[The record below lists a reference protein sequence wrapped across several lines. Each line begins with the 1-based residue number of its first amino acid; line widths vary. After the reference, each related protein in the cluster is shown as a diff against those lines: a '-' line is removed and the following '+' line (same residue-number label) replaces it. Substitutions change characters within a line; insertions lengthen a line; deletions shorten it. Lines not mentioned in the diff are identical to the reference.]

1 MNIKVNEIQLSY
13 REVAPISGNP
23 IITSS
28 EAAYKVLREL
38 WNPNTI
44 GLHESFKV
52 LLLNNSNKIKGVLHL
67 SEGGITGALV
77 DIRILFAVVLKSL
90 SVGMIL
96 SHNHPSGQLKPSRAD
111 QQLTRKIQKSAKL
124 FDVRVLDHLILSPEE
139 GYFSFAD
146 EGLL

>member
-1 MNIKVNEIQLSY
+1 M
-13 REVAPISGNP
+13 
-23 IITSS
+23 
-28 EAAYKVLREL
+28 
-38 WNPNTI
+38 
-44 GLHESFKV
+44 
-52 LLLNNSNKIKGVLHL
+52 HL

>member
-1 MNIKVNEIQLSY
+1 MNIKVNEIQISY
-13 REVAPISGNP
+13 REVAPIATNP
-23 IITSS
+23 KIISS
-28 EAAYKVLREL
+28 EAAYAVLREQ
-38 WNPNTI
+38 WNADTI

-52 LLLNNSNKIKGVLHL
+52 LLLSNSNTVKGIFHL
-67 SEGGITGALV
+67 SEGGITATLV

-96 SHNHPSGQLKPSRAD
+96 SHNHPSGQLKPSAAD
-111 QQLTRKIQKSAKL
+111 KQLTRKIQKAAKL

>member
-1 MNIKVNEIQLSY
+1 MHINVNEIQISY

-23 IITSS
+23 KMTCSQ
-28 EAAYKVLREL
+28 AAHTVLREL
-38 WNPNTI
+38 WNPHTI

-52 LLLNNSNKIKGVLHL
+52 LLLNNSNQIKGIYHL
-67 SEGGITGALV
+67 SEGGITAALV

-90 SVGMIL
+90 SVGIIL
-96 SHNHPSGQLKPSRAD
+96 AHNHPSGQLRPSQAD
-111 QQLTRKIQKSAKL
+111 TQLTKKIQRAAKL
-124 FDVRVLDHLILSPEE
+124 LDVRVLDHLILGPQD